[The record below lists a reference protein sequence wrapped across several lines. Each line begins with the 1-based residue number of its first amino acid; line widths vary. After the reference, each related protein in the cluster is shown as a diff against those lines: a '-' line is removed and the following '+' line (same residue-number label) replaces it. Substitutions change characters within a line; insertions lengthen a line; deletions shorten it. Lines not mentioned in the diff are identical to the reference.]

1 MVFQRV
7 LFVLLLFTVGHS
19 VGQTISTPKDTAF
32 LAKDL
37 SFGTLHD
44 KLEVT
49 NETTDT
55 LLLNWKL
62 TFSGK
67 VPSGW
72 SINFSDPENY
82 YPVVVEGQDEDFQ
95 LKPDSTGNLIVGVTH
110 NGQTGSGYL
119 IFRVVN
125 QNLVSDSL
133 LFVYSV
139 EVSQGPI
146 GLEEYSTLVKVISEY
161 QATVYFAE
169 GAVFSLYSLDGKL
182 LRTSSDKM
190 RIASRESGIVVI
202 QIDGQVIYQKLLTK
216 H

>member
-1 MVFQRV
+1 MVYKGVFCV
-7 LFVLLLFTVGHS
+7 FFFLIVSS
-19 VGQTISTPKDTAF
+19 VTGQSISTSKDTAF

-55 LLLNWKL
+55 LQLNWKL

-82 YPVVVEGQDEDFQ
+82 YPLVIEGQDEDFQ

-125 QNLVSDSL
+125 QNLLSDSL

-139 EVSQGPI
+139 VVSQGPI
-146 GLEEYSTLVKVISEY
+146 GLEEYSTLVKVISEN
-161 QATVYFAE
+161 QATVYSAK
-169 GAVFSLYSLDGKL
+169 GAVFSLYSLDGK
-182 LRTSSDKM
+182 RQRESTEKM
-190 RIASRESGIVVI
+190 KITSRESGIVII

-216 H
+216 N